1 MQSTHPVGA
10 MNTQASRNLKQ
21 APCNLE
27 VLENVPSP
35 EPIPLSLIGELF
47 IARRK
52 ELGISQQELG
62 QRLGMLREAIV
73 RWEASKYST
82 VSMERLTKVSQA
94 LELEVS
100 LLTKP
105 ASQETI

>member
-1 MQSTHPVGA
+1 MQSTYPIGA
-10 MNTQASRNLKQ
+10 MNTQVSRNLE
-21 APCNLE
+21 ALE
-27 VLENVPSP
+27 STSIP

-82 VSMERLTKVSQA
+82 VSMERLIKVAQA

-100 LLTKP
+100 LLAKP